1 MDKKIDVKMLV
12 LKRWN
17 QAQTGKLFDEN
28 IKQRGQYI
36 SFQSYH
42 FIPSR
47 ENLHCS
53 KLTNNFNPIKF
64 WKAKRAQTLSE
75 AFLAISIRCKA

>member
-28 IKQRGQYI
+28 IKQRGQY
-36 SFQSYH
+36 
-42 FIPSR
+42 
-47 ENLHCS
+47 
-53 KLTNNFNPIKF
+53 
-64 WKAKRAQTLSE
+64 
-75 AFLAISIRCKA
+75 